1 MKKIIGGVIIFTA
14 MFFLPSIVNAA
25 PANPT
30 FTDDEFYACVVDNY
44 NKENDTDYGYDTN
57 LTDEQLESIQS
68 LYCVSEENV
77 LGYPVHTFVNTTG
90 IEKMTGLTNIGMM
103 GQRMTAIDLSQ
114 NTNLTYVGFANTLLQ
129 SLDLTRNSKLQSIE
143 LDNNR
148 LTAIDW
154 NSQALESVDITE
166 SSLSSLDFSRVPNIL
181 ILHLQ
186 MNSLESLN
194 IRSLTQLQ
202 ELWVIDTPITV
213 LDFSSNQNLND
224 LSLTDTKITSV
235 DFSSNFALREVSLV
249 GNPIENYNFGTGE
262 SLTTIRMPFHAGE
275 RLDFRSY
282 TSLEKVELDMI
293 GMNEESIVALNPGVN
308 VIMWNITDEAYFNS
322 LIQSM
327 TNPDIIS
334 DNGDGGFITVG
345 KGTSLITLEDN
356 STFRLLV
363 GEGELD
369 YGTPSTP
376 GGDTGSSQVDDT
388 IENPN
393 TGVDEYTI
401 LIVMGVVII
410 LGGSIYYITKKKS
423 MFKTM

>member
-25 PANPT
+25 PANPA

-90 IEKMTGLTNIGMM
+90 IEKMTGLTNVGMM

-181 ILHLQ
+181 ILHLLH

-202 ELWVIDTPITV
+202 ELSVIDTPITA

-224 LSLTDTKITSV
+224 LSLSDTKITSV
-235 DFSSNFALREVSLV
+235 DFSSNSALREVSLV

-262 SLTTIRMPFHAGE
+262 SLASVGMRLHAGE
-275 RLDFRSY
+275 KLDLRSLP
-282 TSLEKVELDMI
+282 SLKELILFGD
-293 GMNEESIVALNPGVN
+293 GVNEESTVALNSGV
-308 VIMWNITDEAYFNS
+308 S
-322 LIQSM
+322 LYMGNLENELSISSV

-334 DNGDGGFITVG
+334 DNGDGGFITVR

-410 LGGSIYYITKKKS
+410 LGGSIYRIAKKKS
-423 MFKTM
+423 MLKTM

>member
-1 MKKIIGGVIIFTA
+1 MKKIIGGVIIFTT

-25 PANPT
+25 PANPA
-30 FTDDEFYACVVDNY
+30 FTNDAFYSCVVNAY
-44 NKENDTDYGYDTN
+44 NRENDTDYGYDTN
-57 LTDEQLESIQS
+57 LTDEQLATIKELQCNNIEDNINYPN
-68 LYCVSEENV
+68 LTNMTGVEKLTG
-77 LGYPVHTFVNTTG
+77 LGYVSV
-90 IEKMTGLTNIGMM
+90 IGTDLMS
-103 GQRMTAIDLSQ
+103 ADLSQ
-114 NTNLTYVGFANTLLQ
+114 NPNVHEIHFKNNNLKTININKNLIRWVEIAESQLEHLDLSNASNLYYVELWTPSLKSLDVHSTPGLKRLYVYDGPLTSLNLNGTTSLEELDLWNTNLP
-129 SLDLTRNSKLQSIE
+129 SLDLSAN
-143 LDNNR
+143 
-148 LTAIDW
+148 
-154 NSQALESVDITE
+154 
-166 SSLSSLDFSRVPNIL
+166 SSLRTVNFVNNI
-181 ILHLQ
+181 
-186 MNSLESLN
+186 
-194 IRSLTQLQ
+194 
-202 ELWVIDTPITV
+202 
-213 LDFSSNQNLND
+213 
-224 LSLTDTKITSV
+224 
-235 DFSSNFALREVSLV
+235 V
-249 GNPIENYNFGTGE
+249 GSYNFGTGE
-262 SLTTIRMPFHAGE
+262 SLASVGVALHAGE
-275 RLDFRSY
+275 KLDLRSLP
-282 TSLEKVELDMI
+282 SLKELNLLVD
-293 GMNEESIVALNPGVN
+293 GVNEESIVALNPGVN
-308 VIMWNITDEAYFNS
+308 VIVWNITDEAYFNS

>member
-1 MKKIIGGVIIFTA
+1 MKKIIGGVIIFTV

-25 PANPT
+25 PANPA

-57 LTDEQLESIQS
+57 LTDAQLESIQS

-90 IEKMTGLTNIGMM
+90 IEKMTGLTNIGVM

-148 LTAIDW
+148 LTVIDW

-235 DFSSNFALREVSLV
+235 DFSSNSALREVSLV

-322 LIQSM
+322 LIQSV
-327 TNPDIIS
+327 TNPAVAS
-334 DNGDGGFITVG
+334 DNGEGGFITTG
-345 KGTSLITLEDN
+345 KGTSLITLENN

-363 GEGELD
+363 GEGDINE
-369 YGTPSTP
+369 GFTAN
-376 GGDTGSSQVDDT
+376 SSDGVNDT

-393 TGVDEYTI
+393 TGVDEYSV
-401 LIVMGVVII
+401 LIIMGVVMI
-410 LGGSIYYITKKKS
+410 LGGSIYRIAKKKS
-423 MFKTM
+423 MLKTM

>member
-25 PANPT
+25 PANPA
-30 FTDDEFYACVVDNY
+30 FTNDAFYSCVVNAY
-44 NKENDTDYGYDTN
+44 NRENDTDYGYDTN
-57 LTDEQLESIQS
+57 LTDEQLATIKMLQCNNIEDNI
-68 LYCVSEENV
+68 N
-77 LGYPVHTFVNTTG
+77 YPNLTN
-90 IEKMTGLTNIGMM
+90 MTGVEKLIGLEHVAVRGTDLMS
-103 GQRMTAIDLSQ
+103 ADLSQ
-114 NTNLTYVGFANTLLQ
+114 NPNVHEIHFKNNNLKTINVNKSLIRWVEIAESQLEHLDLSNASNLYYVELWTPSLKSLDVHSTPGLKRLYVYDGPLTSLNLNGTTSLEELELWNTNLP
-129 SLDLTRNSKLQSIE
+129 SLDLSAN
-143 LDNNR
+143 
-148 LTAIDW
+148 
-154 NSQALESVDITE
+154 
-166 SSLSSLDFSRVPNIL
+166 SSLRTVGFFNNI
-181 ILHLQ
+181 
-186 MNSLESLN
+186 
-194 IRSLTQLQ
+194 
-202 ELWVIDTPITV
+202 
-213 LDFSSNQNLND
+213 
-224 LSLTDTKITSV
+224 
-235 DFSSNFALREVSLV
+235 V
-249 GNPIENYNFGTGE
+249 GSYNFGTGE
-262 SLTTIRMPFHAGE
+262 SLARVDMVLHAGE
-275 RLDFRSY
+275 KLDLRSLP
-282 TSLEKVELDMI
+282 SLKELNLFVD
-293 GMNEESIVALNPGVN
+293 GVNEESTVALNSGV
-308 VIMWNITDEAYFNS
+308 S
-322 LIQSM
+322 LYMGNLENELSISSV

-334 DNGDGGFITVG
+334 DNEEGGFITTG